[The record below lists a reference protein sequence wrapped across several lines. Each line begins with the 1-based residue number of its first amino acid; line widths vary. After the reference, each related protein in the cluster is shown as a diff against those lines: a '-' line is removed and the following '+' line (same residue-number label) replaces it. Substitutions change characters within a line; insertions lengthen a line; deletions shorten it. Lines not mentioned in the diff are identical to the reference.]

1 MTEEEKTRL
10 VEQYSR
16 AEISALDLRR
26 ALGNIGYGDIIIE
39 LAKRN
44 LPLPRASQV
53 GREEQIARA
62 EALLFPKEANFEAF
76 DRIMRREG
84 GEKPRPDDILE

>member
-1 MTEEEKTRL
+1 MTEEEKTFL

-16 AEISALDLRR
+16 AEISAIDLRR
-26 ALGNIGYGDIIIE
+26 ALGGIGYGDVIIE

-62 EALLFPKEANFEAF
+62 TALLFPSKESQDEL
-76 DRIMRREG
+76 DRIIQFKRTSPA
-84 GEKPRPDDILE
+84 PR